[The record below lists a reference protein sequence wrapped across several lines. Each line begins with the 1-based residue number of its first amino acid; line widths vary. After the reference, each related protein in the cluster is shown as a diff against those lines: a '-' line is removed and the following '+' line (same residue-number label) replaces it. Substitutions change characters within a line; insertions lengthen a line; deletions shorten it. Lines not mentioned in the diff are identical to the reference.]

1 MLEKTFL
8 IRRFIG
14 GPFSNFFGGRGK
26 LNVFG
31 HLKPLRAFPGLG
43 NQIFAP
49 EMRYRSG
56 RKSEKFAPKNDPRSC
71 GLGPKDLCQGPLWT
85 PRKPFWDQKVHE
97 RGKNGLMGVFA
108 PSAKKNQKKP
118 EKPREKVGKKECGE
132 LGPV

>member
-14 GPFSNFFGGRGK
+14 GPFSNFFWGRGK

-97 RGKNGLMGVFA
+97 RG
-108 PSAKKNQKKP
+108 
-118 EKPREKVGKKECGE
+118 
-132 LGPV
+132 